1 MKYAVKTALATSWT
15 SSKDIVIPSNGS
27 SNPFEKTSHL
37 FERLTGAI
45 RFKAIVNFSNR
56 SSQSVEKTQDVIRAK
71 KKRESSGVQASVIR
85 SKKYNSAFCLATKL
99 NYVFECNKL

>member
-27 SNPFEKTSHL
+27 SNPFAKTSHL

-71 KKRESSGVQASVIR
+71 KKENHQPFELVQSVPKNIIQP
-85 SKKYNSAFCLATKL
+85 SA
-99 NYVFECNKL
+99 